1 MKPTYTEK
9 DFGPQNADRV
19 REALVGKTLPHAIR
33 NLRDLELSAPPDEK
47 ALRKTQHLERDQQI
61 AYFDRVRGCL
71 DQDGRALP
79 HRPGADL
86 IHAIG
91 NENAAG
97 RAMGVLRWLMGV
109 KKGMPDICI
118 PIPRGEF
125 HALYIELKREDG
137 VASDVRDE
145 QRLVHNALWVV
156 GCNVLVAYGW
166 RRAWAVTCDYL
177 GWED

>member
-97 RAMGVLRWLMGV
+97 RAANSMRFTSSSSA
-109 KKGMPDICI
+109 
-118 PIPRGEF
+118 RT
-125 HALYIELKREDG
+125 
-137 VASDVRDE
+137 
-145 QRLVHNALWVV
+145 
-156 GCNVLVAYGW
+156 GW
-166 RRAWAVTCDYL
+166 RATCAMSS
-177 GWED
+177 GWCTTLCGWLAATSWSPMAGAERGQSLAII